1 MNIGDRLRMVRK
13 ELGLTMEAMGD
24 QISTSQGH
32 ISAMEKG
39 TKAISGRTID
49 LVCMRFNVRKDWLV
63 NGSGEMF
70 SQMTKDEEIAAFM
83 GDTLADEDETFKK
96 RFLSMLSRLSVEEW
110 EFLEKMVKDLVKEND

>member
-1 MNIGDRLRMVRK
+1 MNIGNRLRMVRK
-13 ELGLTMEAMGD
+13 ELGLTMEAMGE

-63 NGSGEMF
+63 NGTGEMF
-70 SQMTKDEEIAAFM
+70 STMTKDEKIAAFM
-83 GDTLADEDETFKK
+83 GDALADENDTFKK
-96 RFLSMLSRLSVEEW
+96 RFLSMLSNLSIEEW
-110 EFLEKMVKDLVKEND
+110 ELLEKKVIELAKEND

>member
-110 EFLEKMVKDLVKEND
+110 EFLEKMAKDLVKEND

>member
-110 EFLEKMVKDLVKEND
+110 EFLEKMAKDLVKENE

>member
-96 RFLSMLSRLSVEEW
+96 RFLSMLSRVSVEEW